1 LKEELDWE
9 EFVQKVHEIA
19 RPSKFFPNYAR
30 ANPKERGT
38 GKHRAARYREDQKIK
53 TPFFSPVFSLID
65 GFLLMTDFSPSF
77 RSLLKTL
84 FFYYRHTL
92 LPTTNKSI
100 CFQTKDKG
108 LGLMAN
114 SNMKLEGYG
123 RSHFL
128 LPDELW
134 GVLFYIGDTSIW
146 DELVKLQYPSLF
158 QYNSYRGIFVGP
170 ASLLNH
176 QCESPLTLQGTK
188 LGSSN
193 QQGISKGIYE
203 FVGEGFVL
211 VR

>member
-1 LKEELDWE
+1 MAD
-9 EFVQKVHEIA
+9 
-19 RPSKFFPNYAR
+19 FF
-30 ANPKERGT
+30 
-38 GKHRAARYREDQKIK
+38 
-53 TPFFSPVFSLID
+53 
-65 GFLLMTDFSPSF
+65 FLLSITK
-77 RSLLKTL
+77 RSLLNTL

-92 LPTTNKSI
+92 LSTTNKSM
-100 CFQTKDKG
+100 CFQTGDRG

-114 SNMKLEGYG
+114 CDMKLQGHG

-134 GVLFYIGDTSIW
+134 GVLFYIGDTNVW
-146 DELVKLQYPSLF
+146 DELVRLQYPSLF

-176 QCESPLTLQGTK
+176 QCDSPLTLQGTK

-193 QQGISKGIYE
+193 QNGISNSIYE